1 MAPNIQPK
9 EPEGTVM
16 EEPNVSINGDATLS
30 KKAASSKV
38 GSRKKLGKNSPGSD
52 VGGSKVD
59 SAKDQNPG
67 PDLAEKARQK
77 AVQLELKK
85 KKMGR

>member
-1 MAPNIQPK
+1 MQPK
-9 EPEGTVM
+9 EPEWTVM
-16 EEPNVSINGDATLS
+16 EESNVCINRDATIS
-30 KKAASSKV
+30 KKAVSSKV
-38 GSRKKLGKNSPGSD
+38 GSRKNLGKNFPGSD

-77 AVQLELKK
+77 AVQQELKK

>member
-1 MAPNIQPK
+1 MQPK

-16 EEPNVSINGDATLS
+16 EESNVCINRDATIS
-30 KKAASSKV
+30 KKVVSSKV
-38 GSRKKLGKNSPGSD
+38 GSRKNLGKNSSGSD
-52 VGGSKVD
+52 LGGSKVD
-59 SAKDQNPG
+59 SAEDQNPG

-77 AVQLELKK
+77 AVQQELKK